1 MIVASPAPPQE
12 PVRVRA
18 GIEKTTDG
26 SVQPVASTSKVP
38 YTPPAAVRLP
48 NELLEPIFAFA
59 RPSLPAVSTRS
70 TSTPSNWRAWTRLPL
85 VHSRWH
91 PVAPQA
97 LAKVVVVRSRA
108 QLAKLARAL
117 REGHIDGKVEEILLE
132 LKEPASGTA
141 SDSSASCERE
151 LLDVLELCGRHVKV
165 LRSRG
170 FGDPI
175 LACSSRALRAALPS
189 LETFEYSP
197 ADGAHPLTG
206 DTLLSGLPS
215 LSTLRHLV
223 LQPSSRS
230 LMPLVHPPDAL
241 LTAMLPLLARLPD
254 TIRSASAYTRESYR
268 AVLTDVGMHN
278 RLESLE
284 LHSLLVSPLSL
295 LALLL
300 PTISTLT
307 SLKLVSIVVFSLT
320 DTLTAVLSIVLPGL
334 EEFEWSEAPS
344 IGGRGAI
351 GLSLSDAQYWTLL
364 SRLVEVHRLKLFS
377 SHVFTSSP
385 HRTGFSL
392 PPHLEHLTLG
402 GYDDSIEDED
412 VLWWIERVD
421 ELCEAKDKEA
431 LGEARDDAEGNES
444 VETSEEMH
452 AQDDDE
458 CASDCACTACEDDCV
473 PSEDEDDSDY
483 ASALSNCDS
492 DTDNSRP
499 SNPSS
504 FAHLTPASS
513 PSFSDAPSPAPP
525 PSPPSSVSPPS
536 PLPSSS
542 SASSSPPKP
551 RRPPRLS
558 WRAPPLP
565 PSCLA
570 PQLSHLRLR
579 TPASS
584 SASSSRAV
592 RDRLDALVCERGVRV
607 EWGRVVV
614 VVLETLEVTRE
625 MRVEMGQVGDE
636 WGGGE
641 L

>member
-1 MIVASPAPPQE
+1 MGGPLPALASPQE

-18 GIEKTTDG
+18 GIEKTTDD

-48 NELLEPIFAFA
+48 NELLEPIFALA

-70 TSTPSNWRAWTRLPL
+70 TSTPSDWRAWTRLPL
-85 VHSRWH
+85 IHSRWH
-91 PVAPQA
+91 PVARQA
-97 LAKVVVVRSRA
+97 LAKVVVVRSKA

-151 LLDVLELCGRHVKV
+151 LLDVLELCGRHVKI

-254 TIRSASAYTRESYR
+254 TIRFASAHTRESYR
-268 AVLTDVGMHN
+268 AVLTDVGLHN

-307 SLKLVSIVVFSLT
+307 SLKLVSIVVFGLA
-320 DTLTAVLSIVLPGL
+320 DTFAAVLSIVLPGL

-351 GLSLSDAQYWTLL
+351 GMSLSDAQYWTLL
-364 SRLVEVHRLKLFS
+364 SRLVEVRFVGALICL
-377 SHVFTSSP
+377 
-385 HRTGFSL
+385 
-392 PPHLEHLTLG
+392 LTMCPSTL
-402 GYDDSIEDED
+402 
-412 VLWWIERVD
+412 
-421 ELCEAKDKEA
+421 A
-431 LGEARDDAEGNES
+431 LYR
-444 VETSEEMH
+444 
-452 AQDDDE
+452 
-458 CASDCACTACEDDCV
+458 
-473 PSEDEDDSDY
+473 
-483 ASALSNCDS
+483 SA
-492 DTDNSRP
+492 
-499 SNPSS
+499 
-504 FAHLTPASS
+504 A
-513 PSFSDAPSPAPP
+513 
-525 PSPPSSVSPPS
+525 
-536 PLPSSS
+536 SSS
-542 SASSSPPKP
+542 SAHSSSP
-551 RRPPRLS
+551 RRRTA
-558 WRAPPLP
+558 RA
-565 PSCLA
+565 S
-570 PQLSHLRLR
+570 RFLR
-579 TPASS
+579 TSKTSVSAGMTSRYRTRMCSGGS
-584 SASSSRAV
+584 SASTSCAR
-592 RDRLDALVCERGVRV
+592 RR
-607 EWGRVVV
+607 
-614 VVLETLEVTRE
+614 TR
-625 MRVEMGQVGDE
+625 RR
-636 WGGGE
+636 
-641 L
+641 